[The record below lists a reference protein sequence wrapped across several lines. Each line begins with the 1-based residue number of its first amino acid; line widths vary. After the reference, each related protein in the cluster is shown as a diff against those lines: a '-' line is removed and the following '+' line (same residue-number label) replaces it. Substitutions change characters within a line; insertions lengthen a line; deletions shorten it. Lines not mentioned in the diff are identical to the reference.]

1 MACLVGTAW
10 TGSSTPTRHP
20 IDDRGDLSFA
30 VVESSVDLVEE
41 MARDAPV
48 LLTVEDLHWADD
60 LSLTVLAALTRRATV
75 SRFGVIG
82 SMRLSPRP
90 PALDRLVERVR
101 EGLGAHV
108 RLGSLDEVDVV
119 AMASA
124 ITGGAPGEVLR
135 ERLRA
140 TAGNPLFITEL
151 LRSFDDEGLLRME
164 SGVVDVTPGV
174 TSADLHE
181 VLVRRLSWL
190 PTETR
195 ELLRLAS
202 LLGSAFTLHDL
213 ASITGRAVIDI
224 AAWLREASMA
234 GLIVGDGDRLA
245 FRHDLIRE
253 AVYGHMLPA
262 ERRDLHRAAGQAL
275 VGTGAPT
282 QQIAEQVS
290 RGAIPGDLEAVSWLE
305 RAAVETISV
314 SPGSALALLEQ
325 AVSLAPATWSGR
337 PALQAQ
343 MIAPLAWCGRFD
355 DAEAIATTV
364 LAVAPDADVEFT
376 ALYGLSAVYGNRG
389 DTASSITTLYRAA
402 AVPGAPDDAVRRL
415 RCLAAQLSL
424 VTGAMS
430 VEDAR
435 RVAEE
440 TLARSVADAT
450 PTTQCLAHQVLGAI
464 AAVTGYGV
472 AGREH
477 LTAALALLDS
487 GRVTAD
493 TYLIPDIVYTLVLL
507 ELDAI
512 VEAIEAADNG
522 RKRAERSG
530 AVALLPLAYVAAAN
544 ARLYAG
550 RWDDAVAEVEAGL
563 AVVEDTGS
571 VLGVLSYDAILAK
584 IAIHR
589 GDLPTAKAH
598 LEAGT
603 KRFAEGVEVYGVDL
617 LFAAQAEF
625 LAASGQPEAASR
637 SPRRSGPRPHVS
649 GISSGPAPAASSS
662 SASLSPL
669 GATNLPPPSLPS
681 SKKAPGVH
689 RQRARPERLC
699 SAAAWSNGT
708 PTWPSTPWRSTGRP
722 RCGPTSPPAAK
733 PPPTY
738 SPPLDEAT
746 RPSSCCRK
754 RAPSTPTST
763 LSPTPPGSTPPCS
776 PSVWAAH
783 AGTCAAPRSG
793 GSR

>member
-1 MACLVGTAW
+1 
-10 TGSSTPTRHP
+10 
-20 IDDRGDLSFA
+20 
-30 VVESSVDLVEE
+30 
-41 MARDAPV
+41 
-48 LLTVEDLHWADD
+48 
-60 LSLTVLAALTRRATV
+60 
-75 SRFGVIG
+75 
-82 SMRLSPRP
+82 
-90 PALDRLVERVR
+90 
-101 EGLGAHV
+101 
-108 RLGSLDEVDVV
+108 
-119 AMASA
+119 MASA

-151 LRSFDDEGLLRME
+151 LRSCDDEGLLRMQ
-164 SGVVDVTPGV
+164 SGVVDVTPGG
-174 TSADLHE
+174 TPADLHA

-213 ASITGRAVIDI
+213 ASVTGRAVVDI
-224 AAWLREASMA
+224 AAWLREASLA

-262 ERRDLHRAAGQAL
+262 ERRDLHRAAGHAL
-275 VGTGAPT
+275 AGAGAPT

-290 RGAIPGDLEAVSWLE
+290 RGALPGDLEAVRWLE

-325 AVSLAPATWSGR
+325 AVSLAPATWPGR

-355 DAEAIATTV
+355 DAEAVATTV

-389 DTASSITTLYRAA
+389 DTASSITTLHRAA

-440 TLARSVADAT
+440 TLARSVADET
-450 PTTQCLAHQVLGAI
+450 LTTQCLAHQVLGAI

-477 LTAALALLDS
+477 LTTALALLDS

-493 TYLIPDIVYTLVLL
+493 TYLIPDIVYALVLL

-530 AVALLPLAYVAAAN
+530 AVALLPLAYVAAAD

-550 RWDDAVAEVEAGL
+550 RWDDAVGRGRSRAG
-563 AVVEDTGS
+563 
-571 VLGVLSYDAILAK
+571 
-584 IAIHR
+584 
-589 GDLPTAKAH
+589 
-598 LEAGT
+598 
-603 KRFAEGVEVYGVDL
+603 
-617 LFAAQAEF
+617 
-625 LAASGQPEAASR
+625 
-637 SPRRSGPRPHVS
+637 
-649 GISSGPAPAASSS
+649 
-662 SASLSPL
+662 
-669 GATNLPPPSLPS
+669 
-681 SKKAPGVH
+681 
-689 RQRARPERLC
+689 
-699 SAAAWSNGT
+699 
-708 PTWPSTPWRSTGRP
+708 GR
-722 RCGPTSPPAAK
+722 
-733 PPPTY
+733 
-738 SPPLDEAT
+738 
-746 RPSSCCRK
+746 
-754 RAPSTPTST
+754 
-763 LSPTPPGSTPPCS
+763 
-776 PSVWAAH
+776 
-783 AGTCAAPRSG
+783 
-793 GSR
+793 